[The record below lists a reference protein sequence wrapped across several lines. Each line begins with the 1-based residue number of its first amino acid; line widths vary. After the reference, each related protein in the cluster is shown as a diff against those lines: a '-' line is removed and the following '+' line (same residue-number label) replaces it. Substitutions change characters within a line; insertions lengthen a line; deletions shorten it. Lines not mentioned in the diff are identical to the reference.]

1 MLNMVNS
8 RNIDDL
14 REDVA
19 LNCRKLIELCDQ
31 EGLPVLV
38 TGTYRD
44 AEYQQWCYMNGTS
57 ATPKLG
63 PHGYRL
69 AFDFCK
75 NAQGHEYDDVSFFV
89 RVASI
94 AKQMGFQ
101 WGGDWKSFPD
111 RPHLEWLGDPPI
123 DRTEVGRKVVSK
135 MPPYGADEEDT
146 TIPVWAADAMEWA
159 IEYGFTDG
167 THPNQPITLARML
180 TILYRYDRGVMR
192 DD

>member
-1 MLNMVNS
+1 MVNS

-19 LNCRKLIELCDQ
+19 LNCRKLIELCSR
-31 EGLPVLV
+31 EGLPVLI

-75 NAQGHEYDDVSFFV
+75 NVKGHEYDDAPFFV

-123 DRTEVGRKVVSK
+123 ERGEVGRKAVSK
-135 MPPYGADEEDT
+135 MPPYGADD
-146 TIPVWAADAMEWA
+146 IPEWAVDAMEW
-159 IEYGFTDG
+159 GKLHGLTDG
-167 THPNQPITLARML
+167 TNPNEPLTLARMI
-180 TILYRYDRGVMR
+180 TILYRYDKGVMR
-192 DD
+192 K